1 MNFKKIFF
9 ILSALL
15 FATSI
20 LFHDVLYSDSIF
32 LTQDSISAKS
42 IKHGLEKS
50 TIEYGEYPQWMPWIF
65 GGLPSTHSM
74 QNISEYYYPHH
85 IIKLI
90 KIFSVPWFWN
100 FLIHFLFAG
109 LGMYVLLNHLKLGF
123 LSSLF
128 GALAYTVM
136 PWMVTMIVH
145 GHGSQVMTAAYI
157 PWIVWAL
164 FKLKNEPGLRY
175 ISILAFLIGLQLQR
189 SHVQIAYYT
198 WIIMGIYIIYDLCIS
213 YYSKSRYDIRFIVKW
228 ALSSFIGFC
237 MSLWIYIPLLNY
249 APFSKRSS
257 SAGGASF
264 EYATSWSMHPYESL
278 TMLLPS
284 SFGFGELTYFGFMP
298 MTNFPN
304 YSGVVIVFL
313 AFFAFCKTTR
323 QLSYFFLT
331 ILFTS
336 LLISLG
342 KYTFVYEVLY
352 NWLPYFNKFRVP
364 SMILILFQFSIT
376 VLAAI
381 GLNNIYKKIIND
393 KVLIRRSLI
402 ILGSIIGVAIL
413 RVVFHDFSKALD
425 RRAATNNLRIELI
438 QNDLFYSIVL
448 LGAVFFLIYL
458 FTKSKIKSRLF
469 LIFII
474 LLSYI
479 DFYRVNSM
487 IINPDLKT
495 TYSQDLPMKSKD
507 FLEKHLDGNN
517 DDIINYLKKDDSY
530 FRVFEASFD
539 RDGRLRP
546 EHNNNRLAAFNIESI
561 NGYHPAKLSIYESFN
576 SVPLLNK
583 LKMFNVK
590 YLILSNK
597 VDIPVLK
604 LVKAGSYF
612 SNLSYKKV
620 FLYEYLDFQPRVQ
633 FLDKINK
640 VDSRLE
646 GYQRLSSEFFDLK
659 KDSFISSDDYNKEFK
674 VSFDSSSKISIKE
687 FMPNK
692 IKLSVDARGE
702 SVNRHFVLLS
712 EIYFPHGWE
721 ISGAQN
727 LEVIEVNNLF
737 RGFFVPNGVTDI
749 TLEFD
754 PSDLKYSSMI
764 SHFSLVLILL
774 LYMVSLFYR
783 NNEKF

>member
-20 LFHDVLYSDSIF
+20 LFHEVLYSDSIF

-42 IKHGLEKS
+42 IKHGIEKS
-50 TIEYGEYPQWMPWIF
+50 TIESGEYPQWMPWIF

-90 KIFSVPWFWN
+90 KIFPVPWFWN

-128 GALAYTVM
+128 GSLAYTVM

-198 WIIMGIYIIYDLCIS
+198 WILMGIYIIYDLCIS

-304 YSGVVIVFL
+304 YSGIVVVFMT
-313 AFFAFCKTTR
+313 FFAFHKTSR

-331 ILFTS
+331 ILIIS
-336 LLISLG
+336 LLISFG
-342 KYTFVYEVLY
+342 KHTFIYEILY

-381 GLNNIYKKIIND
+381 GLNNLCKNIKDKRVLKK
-393 KVLIRRSLI
+393 SLI
-402 ILGSIIGVAIL
+402 ILGAISIIAVL
-413 RVVFHDFSKALD
+413 RLVFHDFSNALD
-425 RRAATNNLRIELI
+425 KRVTTNNLRVELM
-438 QNDLFYSIVL
+438 QYDLFYSIFL
-448 LGAVFFLIYL
+448 LVSISILIYL

-469 LIFII
+469 LISII
-474 LLSYI
+474 SLSYL
-479 DFYRVNSM
+479 DFYRVNSK
-487 IINPDLKT
+487 IIYPDLKT
-495 TYSQDLPMKSKD
+495 TYSQDSPMKNKD
-507 FLEKHLDGNN
+507 FLNKHLDEKY
-517 DDIINYLKKDDSY
+517 DDIISYLKKDDSY

-539 RDGRLRP
+539 SQGRLRP

-576 SVPLLNK
+576 SVPLLNRLK
-583 LKMFNVK
+583 LFNVK
-590 YLILSNK
+590 YLILSNE
-597 VDIPVLK
+597 VNIPALK

-612 SNLSYKKV
+612 SNLSYRKV
-620 FLYEYLDFQPRVQ
+620 FLYEYLDFHPRVQ
-633 FLDKINK
+633 FLEKINK
-640 VDSRLE
+640 VDNRQE
-646 GYQRLSSEFFDLK
+646 GYQKLNSEIFDLK
-659 KDSFISSDDYNKEFK
+659 KDSFVSSNDFNEDLEVSYNSE
-674 VSFDSSSKISIKE
+674 SEILIKE
-687 FMPNK
+687 HTPNK
-692 IKLSVDARGE
+692 IVLSVNARGD
-702 SVNRHFVLLS
+702 SLNRHFVLLS
-712 EIYFPHGWE
+712 EVYFPHGWK
-721 ISGAQN
+721 ISGASD
-727 LEVIEVNNLF
+727 LEIIEVNNLF
-737 RGFFVPNGVTDI
+737 RGFFVPNGSTEI
-749 TLEFD
+749 TLEFN
-754 PSDLKYSSMI
+754 PSDLKYSALV
-764 SHFSLVLILL
+764 SHFSLIVILILYL
-774 LYMVSLFYR
+774 VSLFYR
-783 NNEKF
+783 KNEKL